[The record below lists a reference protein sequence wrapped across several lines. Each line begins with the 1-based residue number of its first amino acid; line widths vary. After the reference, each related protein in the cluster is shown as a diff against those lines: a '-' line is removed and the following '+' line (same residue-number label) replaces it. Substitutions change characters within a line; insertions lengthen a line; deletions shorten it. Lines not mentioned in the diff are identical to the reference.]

1 MNAQPRRSWS
11 LFSTTALALIGS
23 ISVILIFAL
32 SAVTWFV
39 MVPMAKRSAD
49 DLAALIVL
57 SAQTWVELPKDAQPL
72 LAAELKNQH
81 GLIIQ
86 EIPAL
91 NRLHSTNLP
100 YVRFLHDA
108 VVRRFNQCPP
118 DTIDP
123 RTGECI
129 YMGSQPHGAGYW
141 IELPIADDVLKFE
154 FSPNRVG
161 YKIPFTL
168 GVILVGG
175 ILLTLGLGLLL
186 ARRLTRPVSRLA
198 EQVSRGLPDAPLP
211 LTGPKETR
219 VLIEAVNRR
228 SAEVKRLIENRTVL
242 LAGISHDLRTPL
254 TRLSLSL
261 ALAQDALEA
270 ELHDQ
275 MQADIEQMNQLI
287 SEVLSIAR
295 GVNQAP
301 LERVDAHAWL
311 THCAGSAAR
320 RGITVQLVEP
330 DTQAELALAPSTAQR
345 IIDNL
350 IDNAHRYGLPPI
362 ILRRLETANA
372 HILCIEDHGTG
383 LSADEITTLREP
395 FARKDSARSGVTG
408 YGLGLSL
415 AEALASAQGW
425 QLTLH
430 PPGAHPH
437 CPPAQAPSGLTAC
450 LTLPKAAATNTN
462 APNKSLPLTQS
473 TKKVQ

>member
-1 MNAQPRRSWS
+1 MTPPSKRTWS
-11 LFSTTALALIGS
+11 LFSSTALALVGS

-57 SAQTWVELPKDAQPL
+57 SAQTWIELPKASQPL

-81 GLIIQ
+81 GLTVE
-86 EIPAL
+86 EIPEL
-91 NRLHSTNLP
+91 NRQHSTNLP

-118 DTIDP
+118 NTLDP
-123 RTGECI
+123 QTDECI
-129 YMGSQPHGAGYW
+129 YMGSLAHGAGYW
-141 IELPIADDVLKFE
+141 IEIPIAGDVLKFE

-161 YKIPFTL
+161 YKIPLTL

-175 ILLTLGLGLLL
+175 ILLTLSAGLLL

-211 LTGPKETR
+211 LTGPRETR

-228 SAEVKRLIENRTVL
+228 SAEVNRLVENRTVL

-275 MQADIEQMNQLI
+275 MQADIQQMNQLI
-287 SEVLSIAR
+287 GEVLSIAR

-301 LERVDAHAWL
+301 LESVDAHAWL
-311 THCAGSAAR
+311 SHCVASAAR
-320 RGITVQLVEP
+320 RGITVELIEP
-330 DTQAELALAPSTAQR
+330 ATPAQFMLAPPTAQR
-345 IIDNL
+345 ILDNL
-350 IDNAHRYGLPPI
+350 IDNAQRYGRPPI
-362 ILRRLETANA
+362 HLRRLETPDA
-372 HILCIEDHGTG
+372 HILCIEDHGAG
-383 LSADEITTLREP
+383 LTSDEIITLRAP
-395 FARKDSARSGVTG
+395 FARKDAARSGVTG

-415 AEALASAQGW
+415 AEALAEAQGW
-425 QLTLH
+425 QLDLYA
-430 PPGAHPH
+430 PGAHPYLAAAEQP
-437 CPPAQAPSGLTAC
+437 CGLTAC
-450 LTLPKAAATNTN
+450 LSLPKAAA
-462 APNKSLPLTQS
+462 KR
-473 TKKVQ
+473 

>member
-1 MNAQPRRSWS
+1 MNRPPRSWS

-57 SAQTWVELPKDAQPL
+57 SAQTWTELPKDAQPL

-91 NRLHSTNLP
+91 NRQHSTNLP

-123 RTGECI
+123 KTGECI
-129 YMGSQPHGAGYW
+129 YMGGLPQGAGYW
-141 IELPIADDVLKFE
+141 LEIPIADDVLKFE
-154 FSPNRVG
+154 FSPSRVG

-168 GVILVGG
+168 GVILAGG
-175 ILLTLGLGLLL
+175 ILLTLILGLLL
-186 ARRLTRPVSRLA
+186 ARRLTLPVSRLA
-198 EQVSRGLPDAPLP
+198 AQVSLGLPDAPLP

-219 VLIEAVNRR
+219 VLIDAVNRR

-242 LAGISHDLRTPL
+242 LAGISHDVRTPL

-275 MQADIEQMNQLI
+275 MQADINQMNQLI
-287 SEVLSIAR
+287 GEVLSIAR

-301 LERVDAHAWL
+301 LAWVDAHTWL
-311 THCAGSAAR
+311 AHCVASAAQ
-320 RGITVQLVEP
+320 RGISVQLIEP
-330 DTQAELALAPSTAQR
+330 QTQAQFALAPSTAQR
-345 IIDNL
+345 ILDNL
-350 IDNAHRYGLPPI
+350 IDNAQRYGRPPI
-362 ILRRLETANA
+362 QLRRLETPDA
-372 HILCIEDHGTG
+372 HILCIEDHGDG
-383 LSADEITTLREP
+383 LTPDEIITLSEP
-395 FARKDSARSGVTG
+395 FARKDAARSGVTG

-415 AEALASAQGW
+415 AEALAEAQGW
-425 QLTLH
+425 QLNLYA
-430 PPGAHPH
+430 PGAHPH
-437 CPPAQAPSGLTAC
+437 RTLAEQPSGLTAC
-450 LTLPKAAATNTN
+450 LTLPKPTA
-462 APNKSLPLTQS
+462 KI
-473 TKKVQ
+473 

>member
-57 SAQTWVELPKDAQPL
+57 SAQTWTELPKASQPL

-81 GLIIQ
+81 GLTVE
-86 EIPAL
+86 EIPEL

-118 DTIDP
+118 NTIDP
-123 RTGECI
+123 QTGECI
-129 YMGSQPHGAGYW
+129 YMGSLPQGAGYW
-141 IELPIADDVLKFE
+141 IEIPIAGDVLKFE

-186 ARRLTRPVSRLA
+186 ARRLTLPVSRLA
-198 EQVSRGLPDAPLP
+198 EQVRLGLPDAPLP
-211 LTGPKETR
+211 LTGPMETR

-228 SAEVKRLIENRTVL
+228 SAEVKRLVENRTVL

-261 ALAQDALEA
+261 ALAQESLEA

-275 MQADIEQMNQLI
+275 MQADVEQMNQLI
-287 SEVLSIAR
+287 GEVLSIAR

-301 LERVDAHAWL
+301 LESVDAHAWL
-311 THCAGSAAR
+311 AHCVASAAR
-320 RGITVQLVEP
+320 RGITVQLIEP
-330 DTQAELALAPSTAQR
+330 ATPAQFMLAPPTAQR
-345 IIDNL
+345 ILDNL
-350 IDNAHRYGLPPI
+350 IDNAQRYGRPPI
-362 ILRRLETANA
+362 HLRRLETANA
-372 HILCIEDHGTG
+372 HILCIEDHGAG
-383 LSADEITTLREP
+383 LTSDEIITLREP
-395 FARKDSARSGVTG
+395 FARKDAARSGVAG

-415 AEALASAQGW
+415 AEALAEAQGW
-425 QLTLH
+425 QLALYA
-430 PPGAHPH
+430 PGAHPYL
-437 CPPAQAPSGLTAC
+437 AQAFRPSGLSAC
-450 LTLPKAAATNTN
+450 LTLPKAH
-462 APNKSLPLTQS
+462 PKI
-473 TKKVQ
+473 